1 MFSKLNTILIII
13 IIAVFAVLGYFG
25 FQAWQER
32 KMPKANTPAVSAP
45 VEKVK
50 LMIIENKGKES
61 EDRDAILEA
70 DVRKIDSAVKE
81 YAKDHDGRYPMSYFK
96 DPCQAVRY
104 CLKGVN
110 INSREKA
117 YLNPIPQVKS
127 GNLDYHYTADN
138 EKKTYCARTPMVL
151 ETANTRVFQCSHDAC
166 GRVEFEK
173 ACQ

>member
-110 INSREKA
+110 VNSREKA
-117 YLNPIPQVKS
+117 YLNPIPQVKP

>member
-1 MFSKLNTILIII
+1 MKKINSVLIII
-13 IIAVFAVLGYFG
+13 IVLFLGALAFFG
-25 FQAWQER
+25 FRAWQAR
-32 KMPKANTPAVSAP
+32 GIPKTNTPAVSAP
-45 VEKVK
+45 VKKFQPIV
-50 LMIIENKGKES
+50 IENKGKES
-61 EDRDAILEA
+61 EERDAILEA
-70 DVRKIDSAVKE
+70 DVIKIDSAVKE
-81 YAKDHDGRYPMSYFK
+81 YAKDHSGRYPMSYFK

-117 YLNPIPQVKS
+117 YLNPIPQVKP

-138 EKKTYCARTPMVL
+138 EKTKHCAKTPMVL
-151 ETANTRVFQCSHDAC
+151 ETANTMVFQCTPDAC

>member
-1 MFSKLNTILIII
+1 MSRINIILITVII
-13 IIAVFAVLGYFG
+13 LVLGTLGYFG
-25 FQAWQER
+25 FQAWRAR
-32 KMPKANTPAVSAP
+32 KTPKTNIPAVSAP
-45 VEKVK
+45 VKKFQPIV
-50 LMIIENKGKES
+50 IENKGKES
-61 EDRDAILEA
+61 EERDAALEA

-138 EKKTYCARTPMVL
+138 EKKIYCARTPMVL
-151 ETANTRVFQCSHDAC
+151 ETANTMVFQCSHDAC

>member
-1 MFSKLNTILIII
+1 MKKINLVLTIII
-13 IIAVFAVLGYFG
+13 ILILGALAFFG
-25 FQAWQER
+25 FQTWQAREI
-32 KMPKANTPAVSAP
+32 PKTNTPAVSAP
-45 VEKVK
+45 VERVK
-50 LMIIENKGKES
+50 LMTIENKGKES

-70 DVRKIDSAVKE
+70 DARKIDSAVKE
-81 YAKDHDGRYPMSYFK
+81 YAKDNNGRYPMSYFK
-96 DPCQAVRY
+96 DPCQAARY

-117 YLNPIPQVKS
+117 YLNPIPQVKP

-138 EKKTYCARTPMVL
+138 EKKTYCVKTPMVL
-151 ETANTRVFQCSHDAC
+151 ETANTMVFQCTPDAC

>member
-1 MFSKLNTILIII
+1 MKKINLVLIII

-25 FQAWQER
+25 FQTWQAR
-32 KMPKANTPAVSAP
+32 GIPKTNTPAVSAP
-45 VEKVK
+45 VERVK
-50 LMIIENKGKES
+50 LMTIENKGKES

>member
-1 MFSKLNTILIII
+1 MKKINLVLIII
-13 IIAVFAVLGYFG
+13 IVLVLGTLGYFG
-25 FQAWQER
+25 FQTWQAREI
-32 KMPKANTPAVSAP
+32 PKTNTPAVSAP
-45 VEKVK
+45 VKKFQPIV
-50 LMIIENKGKES
+50 IENKGKES
-61 EDRDAILEA
+61 EERDAALET
-70 DVRKIDSAVKE
+70 DVRRIDSAVKE
-81 YAKDHDGRYPMSYFK
+81 YAKDNKGRFPMSYFK

-117 YLNPIPQVKS
+117 YLNPIPQVKP

-151 ETANTRVFQCSHDAC
+151 ETANTMVFQCTPDAC